1 MNNGLVTCEDY
12 TNVAF
17 FGHKFTWIWC
27 LKYCDFC
34 EIWDFEMWFLR
45 KMIVWKCG
53 FCEKWASENAIFVE
67 NGLLKCNFCEK
78 WYFEKAI
85 FVKNVILKRWIMLK
99 IRFWK
104 CEFLEICEFFEIYD
118 FEQVIFW
125 IQCGFLPQC
134 ASTEIQ
140 LGPDCQMANYVTKE
154 VQSLYM

>member
-1 MNNGLVTCEDY
+1 MR
-12 TNVAF
+12 F
-17 FGHKFTWIWC
+17 FVK
-27 LKYCDFC
+27 
-34 EIWDFEMWFLR
+34 
-45 KMIVWKCG
+45 
-53 FCEKWASENAIFVE
+53 
-67 NGLLKCNFCEK
+67 NGLLKCDNCEK
-78 WYFEKAI
+78 CEFESEN
-85 FVKNVILKRWIMLK
+85 FVKNV
-99 IRFWK
+99 FWK